1 MTVFFVYIVKEKNST
16 FRERNL
22 TPQHVQTL
30 YGFPPLSL
38 EVECKSSRLAENR
51 NKMINHSPLDRNFN
65 RTLGSTSRERERKKI
80 HASVNCWRSG
90 DLEERIFFHEWI
102 TCTSLGRIIKPG
114 ERGYWKDVGWI
125 DGDAPI
131 RYFFSFFF
139 FFFSFFLWQNKGTT
153 TEVIAKEII
162 LKGDKEMGGNEGR
175 EISEKRSEKRCQK

>member
-38 EVECKSSRLAENR
+38 EVECKSSRLAENG
-51 NKMINHSPLDRNFN
+51 NKMINHSSLKNVLRSIEISIELLA
-65 RTLGSTSRERERKKI
+65 RHRERERERKKI
-80 HASVNCWRSG
+80 HASINCWRSS
-90 DLEERIFFHEWI
+90 DLKERIFFHEWI

-131 RYFFSFFF
+131 RCFFSFFF
-139 FFFSFFLWQNKGTT
+139 FFFSFFL
-153 TEVIAKEII
+153 
-162 LKGDKEMGGNEGR
+162 
-175 EISEKRSEKRCQK
+175 